1 MYTVKLQE
9 FEGPLD
15 LLYFFVKRD
24 ELNILDIPIHRIT
37 NEFIEYIRLMQMLDL
52 EVASEF
58 ILMAANLMHIKV
70 KMLLPREKNEKGE
83 EIDPREELIKA
94 LIEYKRFKEVS
105 FDLAK
110 FEEKSKKIFFRGN
123 FEEDPKLISSDYHTL
138 LKNVTVFDLAKMFK
152 NIVDKI
158 PPKPVIHQ
166 VQKFSV
172 TLEEMQEYILNRLK
186 EVERTSFLDLV
197 IEFYDKIKIIVTF
210 LASLELVKAGK
221 IGLDVSEEHNMFYL
235 YRLEPNIEAEN
246 G

>member
-37 NEFIEYIRLMQMLDL
+37 NEFIEYIKLMQMLDL

-70 KMLLPREKNEKGE
+70 KMLLPREKNQQGE

-110 FEEKSKKIFFRGN
+110 FEEKSKKIFFRRN
-123 FEEDPKLISSDYHTL
+123 FQEDPKLISSEYHTL
-138 LKNVTVFDLAKMFK
+138 LKNITVFDLAKIFK
-152 NIVDKI
+152 KIVDKI
-158 PPKPVIHQ
+158 PPKPVIHE
-166 VQKFSV
+166 VEKFSV
-172 TLEEMQEYILNRLK
+172 TLEEMQEYILNKLEEIK
-186 EVERTSFLDLV
+186 SISFLELV
-197 IEFYDKIKIIVTF
+197 LDFYDKIKIIVTF

-221 IGLDVSEEHNMFYL
+221 VGLDVSEEHNMFYL
-235 YRLEPNIEAEN
+235 YRIETSNEV
-246 G
+246 

>member
-24 ELNILDIPIHRIT
+24 ELNILDIPIHHIT

-105 FDLAK
+105 YDLAK
-110 FEEKSKKIFFRGN
+110 FEEKAKKFHFRGN
-123 FEEDPKLISSDYHTL
+123 FDEDPKLISSDYHTL
-138 LKNVTVFDLAKMFK
+138 LKNVSVFDLAKMFK

-172 TLEEMQEYILNRLK
+172 TLEEMQEYIINKLN
-186 EVERTSFLDLV
+186 EVEKISFLNLV

-210 LASLELVKAGK
+210 LASLELVKAEK
-221 IGLDVSEEHNMFYL
+221 IGLEVSEEHNMFYL
-235 YRLEPNIEAEN
+235 YRLDQINEDNNE
-246 G
+246 